1 MELNEKININ
11 IDYSP
16 YNIKKCSFGNFIT
29 NSEIE
34 LLITGENK
42 SKTKSFLH
50 YFSHNLN
57 SKNEKETTFLFQ
69 SWNYTP
75 SKSINYIIP
84 INLKDQNNT
93 TNNNK
98 NTQFSAAFIFSS
110 QAELLSFN
118 NSNNEFE
125 QYLIDDELYT
135 KPIIE
140 NNLIYGLISNIGI
153 KIFDLTKKETK
164 SILYPGKKHI
174 INDYINLKDNK
185 NIIFVCE
192 DRRIYL
198 YDKTDEKSFIS
209 RNHKMEINLI
219 CEGSTD
225 GKKFY
230 AYSEEEKKLYLYD
243 IRNINQYVDIIKDD
257 VEITKMIYNKLY
269 EKLFFTEF
277 CSEGIVSLD
286 NLKQESVYEVNCDI
300 KDFEFN
306 SDFNLMNI
314 ITEKNNVNIINV
326 N

>member
-57 SKNEKETTFLFQ
+57 SQNEKETTFLFQ

-84 INLKDQNNT
+84 INLKEQNDTNN
-93 TNNNK
+93 NNNK
-98 NTQFSAAFIFSS
+98 NTQSSGAFIFSS
-110 QAELLSFN
+110 LVELLSFN
-118 NSNNEFE
+118 SNNEYE

-164 SILYPGKKHI
+164 AILYPGKKHI
-174 INDYINLKDNK
+174 INDYIKLKDNK
-185 NIIFVCE
+185 NLIFVCE

-219 CEGSTD
+219 CEGSND

-230 AYSEEEKKLYLYD
+230 AYSDEEKRIYLYD

-277 CSEGIVSLD
+277 CSEGIVSMD

>member
-84 INLKDQNNT
+84 INLKEQKD
-93 TNNNK
+93 TNNSNK
-98 NTQFSAAFIFSS
+98 NTQSSGAFIFSS
-110 QAELLSFN
+110 LVELLSFN
-118 NSNNEFE
+118 SNNEYE

-209 RNHKMEINLI
+209 RNHKMEKNLI

-225 GKKFY
+225 GKKFS
-230 AYSEEEKKLYLYD
+230 AYSEEEKKIYLYD

-269 EKLFFTEF
+269 EKLFFSEF
-277 CSEGIVSLD
+277 CSEGIISLD

-314 ITEKNNVNIINV
+314 ITEKNNVNIIKV

>member
-1 MELNEKININ
+1 MELNENININ

-16 YNIKKCSFGNFIT
+16 YNINKCSFGNFIT

-34 LLITGENK
+34 ILITGENK

-57 SKNEKETTFLFQ
+57 SQNEKETTFLFQ

-75 SKSINYIIP
+75 SKSINCIIP
-84 INLKDQNNT
+84 INLKDQNYNNN
-93 TNNNK
+93 NNNK
-98 NTQFSAAFIFSS
+98 NTQSSGAFIFSS
-110 QAELLSFN
+110 QLELLSFN
-118 NSNNEFE
+118 NNNEFE

-135 KPIIE
+135 NPILE

-153 KIFDLTKKETK
+153 KIFDLNKKETK

-174 INDYINLKDNK
+174 INDYLNLHENK

-243 IRNINQYVDIIKDD
+243 IRNINQYVDVIKDD

-269 EKLFFTEF
+269 EKLFFSEF

-300 KDFEFN
+300 KDFDFN

-314 ITEKNNVNIINV
+314 ITEKNNVNIINM

>member
-29 NSEIE
+29 NFEIE
-34 LLITGENK
+34 ILITGENK

-84 INLKDQNNT
+84 INLKEQNDTN
-93 TNNNK
+93 NNNK
-98 NTQFSAAFIFSS
+98 NTQSSGAFIFSS
-110 QAELLSFN
+110 LVELLSFN
-118 NSNNEFE
+118 SNNEYE

-164 SILYPGKKHI
+164 AILYPGKKHI

-269 EKLFFTEF
+269 EKLFFSEF

>member
-57 SKNEKETTFLFQ
+57 SQNEKETTFLFQ

-84 INLKDQNNT
+84 INLKEQNDTN
-93 TNNNK
+93 NNNK
-98 NTQFSAAFIFSS
+98 NTQSSGAFIFSS
-110 QAELLSFN
+110 LVELLSFN
-118 NSNNEFE
+118 SNNEYG
-125 QYLIDDELYT
+125 QYLIDDELYI

-164 SILYPGKKHI
+164 SIIYPGKKHI
-174 INDYINLKDNK
+174 INDYLNLHENK

-230 AYSEEEKKLYLYD
+230 AYSEEEKKIYLYD

-269 EKLFFTEF
+269 EKLFFSEF

-314 ITEKNNVNIINV
+314 ITEKNNVNIISV